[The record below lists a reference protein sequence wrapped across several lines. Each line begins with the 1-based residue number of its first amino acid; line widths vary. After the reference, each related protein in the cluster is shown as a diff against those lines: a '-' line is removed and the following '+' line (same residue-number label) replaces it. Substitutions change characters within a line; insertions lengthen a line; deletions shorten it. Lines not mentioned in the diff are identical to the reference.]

1 MCSLYVCCFCVL
13 ISGPPSSK
21 KQHVEH
27 DEESKDMEE
36 GTEEGKD
43 EHEWFSSDD
52 CTICSVVTHHA
63 GIRTR
68 PKKLVLTHTITVLWV
83 LLWFLLY
90 SSQLYR
96 HLSYISYFSPLLDS
110 LSSPSR
116 DELSHFIQAS
126 SPYCVPWNKL
136 ALHCMH
142 RQVSNIAPSLTSPS
156 LMHEQK

>member
-1 MCSLYVCCFCVL
+1 ML

-68 PKKLVLTHTITVLWV
+68 PKKLVLTHTITH
-83 LLWFLLY
+83 
-90 SSQLYR
+90 S
-96 HLSYISYFSPLLDS
+96 
-110 LSSPSR
+110 
-116 DELSHFIQAS
+116 
-126 SPYCVPWNKL
+126 L
-136 ALHCMH
+136 ALYIKLLSTYCTHSHMCIYDCAFTYDSAIH
-142 RQVSNIAPSLTSPS
+142 V
-156 LMHEQK
+156 HVCVY